1 MKMFFR
7 EKVSRNNFQREELL
21 ALKFMKMPVG
31 SFAYKTNCI
40 LRLLG
45 AGNQKNQYFR
55 HFRILLKK
63 VTF

>member
-1 MKMFFR
+1 MQNVFC
-7 EKVSRNNFQREELL
+7 EKVPRNYFQREELF
-21 ALKFMKMPVG
+21 AMKFVKMPVG
-31 SFAYKTNCI
+31 SFAYKTNRI